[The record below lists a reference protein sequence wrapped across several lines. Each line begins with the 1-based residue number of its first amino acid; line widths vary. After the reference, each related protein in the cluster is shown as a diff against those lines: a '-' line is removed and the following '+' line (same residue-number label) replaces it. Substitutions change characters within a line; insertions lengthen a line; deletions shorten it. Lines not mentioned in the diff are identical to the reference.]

1 MTSIVRVDPT
11 IESDLRAWF
20 DVEQAS
26 IHADRPEAI
35 SRTYAA
41 LATSVQHPSPY
52 VDRPLLAACEDGV
65 TVGVAEVE
73 LTRQDNLHLAELA
86 IHVRPDR
93 RRRGIGRAL
102 HDAAEEIRR
111 AAGRT
116 TVLGELVVA
125 AGDEDSA
132 GMAFALALGYASVH
146 HEEHLVLPL
155 PVEPAALPRPAA
167 DTAYD
172 IVTWGARCPDA
183 HVAAFCRM
191 RNQMERD
198 VPVGEVAYEPPV
210 IDEAR
215 LRSSEERTGRAYHRV
230 VAAAR
235 RRGDGEMAGY
245 SVLFLA
251 HDDHEVRQDD
261 TLVMPEHRGHRL
273 GLRLKLA
280 TLEILQRDHPDRRR
294 LHTWT
299 DPDNRAMY
307 RTNEAFGYRP
317 AEVLHE
323 MQREDAS

>member
-1 MTSIVRVDPT
+1 
-11 IESDLRAWF
+11 
-20 DVEQAS
+20 
-26 IHADRPEAI
+26 
-35 SRTYAA
+35 
-41 LATSVQHPSPY
+41 
-52 VDRPLLAACEDGV
+52 
-65 TVGVAEVE
+65 VAEVE
-73 LTRQDNLHLAELA
+73 LTKQDNLHLAELA
-86 IHVRPDR
+86 IHVHPEH

-102 HDAAEEIRR
+102 HDAAEDLRR
-111 AAGRT
+111 AEGRT

-125 AGDEDSA
+125 AGDEDPA
-132 GMAFALALGYASVH
+132 GMAFALALGFASVH
-146 HEEHLVLPL
+146 REEHLVLPL
-155 PVEPAALPRPAA
+155 PVDPAALPRPAA

-172 IVTWGARCPDA
+172 IVTWGDRCPDE

-198 VPVGEVAYEPPV
+198 VPVGEVDYEPPV
-210 IDEAR
+210 FDEAR
-215 LRSSEERTGRAYHRV
+215 LRTQEERTGRAYHRL

-235 RRGDGEMAGY
+235 RREDGEMAGY
-245 SVLFLA
+245 SMLYLA
-251 HDDHEVRQDD
+251 HDDHEASQDD

-299 DPDNRAMY
+299 DPGNHAMY

-317 AEVLHE
+317 VEVLHE

>member
-1 MTSIVRVDPT
+1 MTSIVRVDPH
-11 IESDLRAWF
+11 DRHALRDWF
-20 DVEQAS
+20 EVEQAS

-35 SRTYAA
+35 SRTYAG
-41 LATSVQHPSPY
+41 LATAVQHASPY
-52 VDRPLLAACEDGV
+52 VDRPLLAAREDGV

-73 LTRQDNLHLAELA
+73 LTKQDNLHLAELA
-86 IHVRPDR
+86 IHVHPEH

-102 HDAAEEIRR
+102 HDAAEDLRR
-111 AAGRT
+111 AEGRT

-125 AGDEDSA
+125 AGDEDPA
-132 GMAFALALGYASVH
+132 GMAFALALGFASVH
-146 HEEHLVLPL
+146 REEHLVLPL
-155 PVEPAALPRPAA
+155 PVDPAALPRPAA

-172 IVTWGARCPDA
+172 IVTWGDRCPDE

-198 VPVGEVAYEPPV
+198 VPVGEVDYEPPV
-210 IDEAR
+210 FDEAR
-215 LRSSEERTGRAYHRV
+215 LRTQEERTGRAYHRL

-235 RRGDGEMAGY
+235 RREDGEMAGY
-245 SVLFLA
+245 SMLYLA
-251 HDDHEVRQDD
+251 HDDHEASQDD

-299 DPDNRAMY
+299 DPGNHAMY

-317 AEVLHE
+317 VEVLHE

>member
-1 MTSIVRVDPT
+1 
-11 IESDLRAWF
+11 
-20 DVEQAS
+20 
-26 IHADRPEAI
+26 
-35 SRTYAA
+35 
-41 LATSVQHPSPY
+41 
-52 VDRPLLAACEDGV
+52 
-65 TVGVAEVE
+65 
-73 LTRQDNLHLAELA
+73 
-86 IHVRPDR
+86 
-93 RRRGIGRAL
+93 
-102 HDAAEEIRR
+102 
-111 AAGRT
+111 
-116 TVLGELVVA
+116 
-125 AGDEDSA
+125 
-132 GMAFALALGYASVH
+132 MAFALALGYAGVH

-155 PVEPAALPRPAA
+155 PVDPTALPRPAA

-172 IVTWGARCPDA
+172 IVTWRDRCPDE

-198 VPVGEVAYEPPV
+198 VPVGEIAYEPPV

-215 LRSSEERTGRAYHRV
+215 LRSSEERTGRAYRRV

-235 RRGDGEMAGY
+235 RREDGEMAGY

-251 HDDHEVRQDD
+251 HDDHEVLQDD

-280 TLEILQRDHPDRRR
+280 TLEILRRDHPDRRR

-317 AEVLHE
+317 VEVLHE